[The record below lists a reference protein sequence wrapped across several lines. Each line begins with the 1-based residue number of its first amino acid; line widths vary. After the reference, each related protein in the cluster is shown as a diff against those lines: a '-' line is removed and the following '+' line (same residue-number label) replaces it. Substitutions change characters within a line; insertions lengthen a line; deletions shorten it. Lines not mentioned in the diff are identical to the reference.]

1 MIPVSG
7 RRFIVFCEKC
17 GAKVVEGSKF
27 CGKCGAG
34 LVSAADKKAEKPV
47 NNAPV
52 NGNNYNQQTVNGNY
66 LNNQQQLEFIPV
78 TPDGKPLE
86 RDDYLEQN
94 QEYATQKVPIITL
107 RVILLVVGA
116 LLVLAGLVLAF
127 ISVFAVTNTYRS
139 LIIILVLLALMIFGG
154 VGLCIISNIYAK
166 KKLDKIGDQF
176 YERYLECLSD
186 KSVTSLQINV

>member
-1 MIPVSG
+1 M
-7 RRFIVFCEKC
+7 FCEKC
-17 GAKVVEGSKF
+17 GAKVVDGSKF

-47 NNAPV
+47 NNAAV
-52 NGNNYNQQTVNGNY
+52 NGNNYNQQAVNGNY

-94 QEYATQKVPIITL
+94 QEYAAQKVPIITL

-116 LLVLAGLVLAF
+116 LLVLAGLVLAS
-127 ISVFAVTNTYRS
+127 ISVFA
-139 LIIILVLLALMIFGG
+139 
-154 VGLCIISNIYAK
+154 
-166 KKLDKIGDQF
+166 
-176 YERYLECLSD
+176 
-186 KSVTSLQINV
+186 

>member
-1 MIPVSG
+1 MTAAS
-7 RRFIVFCEKC
+7 F
-17 GAKVVEGSKF
+17 A
-27 CGKCGAG
+27 A
-34 LVSAADKKAEKPV
+34 SAAPV
-47 NNAPV
+47 WFRP
-52 NGNNYNQQTVNGNY
+52 QIRRQKS
-66 LNNQQQLEFIPV
+66 LL
-78 TPDGKPLE
+78 
-86 RDDYLEQN
+86 N

-139 LIIILVLLALMIFGG
+139 LIIILVLLALMLLSGI
-154 VGLCIISNIYAK
+154 GLCIFSNIYTK